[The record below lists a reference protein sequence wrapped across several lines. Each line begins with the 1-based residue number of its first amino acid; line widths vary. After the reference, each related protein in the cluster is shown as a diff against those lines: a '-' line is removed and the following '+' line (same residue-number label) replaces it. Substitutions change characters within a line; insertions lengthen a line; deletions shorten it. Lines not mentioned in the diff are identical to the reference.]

1 MYKEEQMREEQHRFM
16 MLAGQLPARLTVEQ
30 TAWLLNCQT
39 HDIPG
44 LMAARLL
51 KPLGNPPPNG
61 TKFFATGDII
71 ELTRDRAWLAKMSNA
86 ITHYWQMKNA
96 GRRRRLPGM
105 PGNGDAVLQ
114 PGSGAN
120 N

>member
-1 MYKEEQMREEQHRFM
+1 MREEQHRFM

-61 TKFFATGDII
+61 TKFFATGDIV
-71 ELTRDRAWLAKMSNA
+71 ELTRDRVWLAKMSNA
-86 ITHYWQMKNA
+86 ITNYWRTKNA
-96 GRRRRLPGM
+96 GRRHRVPDV
-105 PGNGDAVLQ
+105 PGNGDSPLPQLVTAV
-114 PGSGAN
+114 G
-120 N
+120 

>member
-1 MYKEEQMREEQHRFM
+1 MREEQHRFM

-39 HDIPG
+39 HDIAG
-44 LMAARLL
+44 LIAARLL

-71 ELTRDRAWLAKMSNA
+71 ELTRDRVWLARMSNA
-86 ITHYWQMKNA
+86 ITNYWRTKNA
-96 GRRRRLPGM
+96 GRRCRLPVTPGD
-105 PGNGDAVLQ
+105 GNGVQ
-114 PGSGAN
+114 PEMSAGSN
-120 N
+120 

>member
-1 MYKEEQMREEQHRFM
+1 MREEQHRFM
-16 MLAGQLPARLTVEQ
+16 LLAGQLPARLTVEQ

-44 LMAARLL
+44 LIAARLL

-61 TKFFATGDII
+61 TKFFATGDIV

-86 ITHYWQMKNA
+86 ITNYWRTKNA
-96 GRRRRLPGM
+96 GRRGRLPGT
-105 PGNGDAVLQ
+105 PGDGDAVLHQ
-114 PGSGAN
+114 VSEASN
-120 N
+120 